1 MYVLRVSQSGMSDKE
16 LHSDAV
22 MRIAERLNALRIIPR
37 GLVIGYYIFFA
48 KFSFYLTTWFMNYD
62 FTSIENQAVA
72 LAIAGFPV
80 GILGVMTGVLG
91 TLTNNYFRTGGNGDH
106 S

>member
-1 MYVLRVSQSGMSDKE
+1 MTDPSPDFWIRFAD
-16 LHSDAV
+16 
-22 MRIAERLNALRIIPR
+22 RLDALRIIPR
-37 GLVIGYYIFFA
+37 GLVIFYYLFFA
-48 KFSFYLTTWFMNYD
+48 KFSFYLTQWFMDYD

-91 TLTNNYFRTGGNGDH
+91 TLTNNYFRTGRAGGNGG
-106 S
+106 